1 MGVIKWTDES
11 KAIVRRLW
19 VQEGLA
25 ASVIAARLAHAL
37 GRPVTRN
44 AIIGIAHRSGW
55 ALGGVERVRRQAANK
70 GNGIRRKKRK
80 LTPAAQKPASP
91 LAKLMAE
98 PWTPRPLP
106 AVPKARQRSLIDLA
120 DDQCRWP
127 CTDAPPHLF
136 CAGPRV
142 PGASYCPD
150 HLVAAHSNQPIRGHG
165 LRPDFART
173 IAVNV
178 SKKLAANGF
187 DPTAHVYPVDA
198 RTLEVIE

>member
-11 KAIVRRLW
+11 KALVRRMW
-19 VQEGLA
+19 VKEGMA
-25 ASVIAARLAHAL
+25 ASVIAAKLAHAL

-44 AIIGIAHRSGW
+44 SIIGIAHRSGW

-70 GNGIRRKKRK
+70 GNGKWKRKRK
-80 LTPAAQKPASP
+80 LTPPAQKQLSP

-106 AVPKARQRSLIDLA
+106 AVPKTQQRSLIDLA

-150 HLVAAHSNQPIRGHG
+150 HLLAAHSNVRAPGSMPHFSLALKVG
-165 LRPDFART
+165 F
-173 IAVNV
+173 
-178 SKKLAANGF
+178 SKQLAANGH
-187 DPTAHVYPVDA
+187 DPAAHTYPVDV
-198 RTLEVIE
+198 RTLETAE